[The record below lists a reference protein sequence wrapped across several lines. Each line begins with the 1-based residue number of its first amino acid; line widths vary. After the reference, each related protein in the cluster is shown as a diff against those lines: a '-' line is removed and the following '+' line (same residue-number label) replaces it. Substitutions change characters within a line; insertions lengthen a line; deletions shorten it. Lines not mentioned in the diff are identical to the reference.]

1 MFAGRH
7 SFRRAVGFFAAL
19 AGMLLAPS
27 AQADKDI
34 QWRYGHM
41 NTPSSAAGFQAA
53 WFAEAVEKNTNGQIK
68 IKVYPSSKLGKT
80 QELAK
85 LVSPGTLRCPITQ
98 QPGSVRSTSRSL
110 RLTLPTCTA
119 ISITSLNTVDVDSP
133 VMKKLNDGLI
143 KAAGV
148 RVLYAHYFWNARI
161 DRQAGHHAA

>member
-7 SFRRAVGFFAAL
+7 SFRRAVGFAAL

-68 IKVYPSSKLGKT
+68 IKVYPAQARQNAGGSR
-80 QELAK
+80 
-85 LVSPGTLRCPITQ
+85 LRFLRGRALSHRLQ
-98 QPGSVRSTSRSL
+98 QPGIGSL
-110 RLTLPTCTA
+110 YEPFAAPGTPTCTA
-119 ISITSLNTVDVDSP
+119 ISITS
-133 VMKKLNDGLI
+133 
-143 KAAGV
+143 
-148 RVLYAHYFWNARI
+148 
-161 DRQAGHHAA
+161 